1 MGKVGA
7 MARDHQ
13 INLRLNA
20 KELAKLKAFAEA
32 EDLSVSEVLRD
43 YIKTLP
49 SPTATDQA
57 GPSGSAN

>member
-1 MGKVGA
+1 

-43 YIKTLP
+43 YIKSLP
-49 SPTATDQA
+49 NPTATDQA

>member
-1 MGKVGA
+1 

-20 KELAKLKAFAEA
+20 KELARLKAFAEA
-32 EDLSVSEVLRD
+32 EEISVSEVLRD

-49 SPTATDQA
+49 NPEGPDRA
-57 GPSGSAN
+57 GPEGSAD